1 MNHQQA
7 LHQLI
12 NDYCKW
18 ISGECCFS
26 STDKVNKMKKTIV
39 LYYSK
44 TGNNQFV
51 AKKLAK
57 EIQADLEQIE
67 TKTKSFFSLILLT
80 WFKKGAK
87 IIPLDIDLTTYD
99 RVILLGPIWMGNLI
113 SPLRGFVKRYGK
125 DIQDFVFITV
135 CGGGDEDKD
144 SKYGFENVFNEMR
157 KLYPSP
163 AITCYEISTKGVGG
177 ESTGTSCTT
186 SVGSPTDLP
195 LLTEELFHDDIK
207 DRFDEVVEA
216 LKK

>member
-1 MNHQQA
+1 
-7 LHQLI
+7 
-12 NDYCKW
+12 
-18 ISGECCFS
+18 
-26 STDKVNKMKKTIV
+26 MKKTIV

-113 SPLRGFVKRYGK
+113 SPLRGFVKRYEK

-177 ESTGTSCTT
+177 ESTAVGGGASAECACSGSSSGCTCGDSSPECTCSETSSGTT

-195 LLTEELFHDDIK
+195 LLTEELFHGDVK

-216 LKK
+216 LKE